1 MNGEFEELDII
12 LPRET
17 IDQLNAR
24 AAAKGCR
31 AGELVYRALI
41 QAREKGSAYLSELGE
56 TVKAID
62 AALDEGQKEPWP
74 KSFNE
79 RLVVGLLLSELFTLS
94 AENLL
99 LELDGEKMDIV
110 ESICRQGGISY
121 EEFTREVIDTFL
133 RHSNDESGA
142 HDDPPFDPDPLFATD
157 KPTKASQPGSD
168 QGTIPRHHPSPAIGL
183 HRLLFGR

>member
-1 MNGEFEELDII
+1 MNDEFEQLDII

-41 QAREKGSAYLSELGE
+41 RAREKGPAYLRELGQK
-56 TVKAID
+56 VKAID
-62 AALDEGQKEPWP
+62 AALAEGQKDYQEWP
-74 KSFNE
+74 KSFEE

-94 AENLL
+94 AENHL

-110 ESICRQGGISY
+110 ESICRQKGISY

-133 RHSNDESGA
+133 GKSNDKSGTR
-142 HDDPPFDPDPLFATD
+142 DDPE
-157 KPTKASQPGSD
+157 D
-168 QGTIPRHHPSPAIGL
+168 QDEADWWKE
-183 HRLLFGR
+183 